1 MKTTEKI
8 SEKRLYFNPTIELI
22 KLDNEISLQLQYS
35 NPPLGHGELVS
46 SSPEYLNNDPFKN
59 SFS

>member
-8 SEKRLYFNPTIELI
+8 SEKRLYLNPTIELI
-22 KLDNEISLQLQYS
+22 KLDKEISLQLES
-35 NPPLGHGELVS
+35 SSPPLGPGELVS

-59 SFS
+59 SLS

>member
-1 MKTTEKI
+1 MKTQKESDKKSYI
-8 SEKRLYFNPTIELI
+8 APEMLCIR
-22 KLDNEISLQLQYS
+22 LDNEISLQLQSS
-35 NPPLGHGELVS
+35 NPPLGPGEFVS